1 MEKLI
6 ILNKYPGEMA
16 RDYASRCLI
25 KNILALT
32 FKPGALLSENELAK
46 ELGIS
51 RTPLREAL
59 LELNR
64 SGVVET
70 LPQKGNFVSLI
81 DTDLIEEARFVREV
95 LDLAVVEIACRIAT
109 EQDLMD
115 MEANVK
121 MQEFYLEKDMP
132 DKVMELDD
140 EFHRM
145 IYKAANKERTYGM
158 KTSMMVHFDRA
169 RALCM
174 ATVKDNKVVKDHRR
188 IFEAIREK
196 DVGQALMLTKKHLA
210 RYEVD
215 KEEIA
220 RKYPQFF
227 KEKN

>member
-1 MEKLI
+1 MEKMI
-6 ILNKYPGEMA
+6 ILNKVPGEMA
-16 RDYASRCLI
+16 REYASRCLV
-25 KNILALT
+25 KNIMSFHFA
-32 FKPGALLSENELAK
+32 PGTLLSENELSK

-59 LELNR
+59 IELNR
-64 SGVVET
+64 SGIVET

-81 DTDLIEEARFVREV
+81 DPDLIEEARFVREV
-95 LDLAVVEIACRIAT
+95 LDLAVIEIACRTAT
-109 EQDLMD
+109 EEDLMNL
-115 MEANVK
+115 EANVK

-158 KTSMMVHFDRA
+158 KTNMMVHFDRA
-169 RALCM
+169 RVLCM

-188 IFEAIREK
+188 IFEAIQAR
-196 DVGQALMLTKKHLA
+196 DVKTALEMTRKHLS

-220 RKYPQFF
+220 QKYPAYF
-227 KEKN
+227 KSQP

>member
-1 MEKLI
+1 MEKMI

-32 FKPGALLSENELAK
+32 FKPGAILSENELAK

-59 LELNR
+59 IDLNR
-64 SGVVET
+64 SGIVET

-81 DTDLIEEARFVREV
+81 DPDLIEEARFIREV
-95 LDLAVVEIACRIAT
+95 LDLAVIEIACRTAT
-109 EQDLMD
+109 EEDLMAL
-115 MEANVK
+115 EANVK

-158 KTSMMVHFDRA
+158 KTNMMVHFDRA

-174 ATVKDNKVVKDHRR
+174 ATVKDNKVVKDHRK
-188 IFEAIREK
+188 IFEAVRER
-196 DVGQALMLTKKHLA
+196 DTELALALSRKHLS

-220 RKYPQFF
+220 KKYPQFF
-227 KEKN
+227 KYKP

>member
-1 MEKLI
+1 MEKMI
-6 ILNKYPGEMA
+6 ILNKVPGEMA
-16 RDYASRCLI
+16 REYASRCLV
-25 KNILALT
+25 KNIMSFHFA
-32 FKPGALLSENELAK
+32 PGTLLSENELSK

-59 LELNR
+59 IELNR
-64 SGVVET
+64 SGIVET

-81 DTDLIEEARFVREV
+81 DPDLIEEARFVREV
-95 LDLAVVEIACRIAT
+95 LDLAVIEIACRTAT
-109 EQDLMD
+109 EEDLMNL
-115 MEANVK
+115 EANVK

-145 IYKAANKERTYGM
+145 IYKAANKERTYDM
-158 KTSMMVHFDRA
+158 KTNMMVHFDRA
-169 RALCM
+169 RVLCM

-188 IFEAIREK
+188 IFEAIQAR
-196 DVGQALMLTKKHLA
+196 DVKTALEMTRKHLS

-220 RKYPQFF
+220 QKYPAYF
-227 KEKN
+227 KSQP

>member
-1 MEKLI
+1 MEKMI

-25 KNILALT
+25 KNVLALT
-32 FKPGALLSENELAK
+32 FKPGALLSENELSK

-81 DTDLIEEARFVREV
+81 DPDLIEEARFVREV
-95 LDLAVVEIACRIAT
+95 LDLAVIEIACQTAT
-109 EQDLMD
+109 EEDLMNL
-115 MEANVK
+115 EANVK

-158 KTSMMVHFDRA
+158 KTNMMVHFDRA

-188 IFEAIREK
+188 IFEAIQAK
-196 DVGQALMLTKKHLA
+196 DTKLALELTRKHLS

-215 KEEIA
+215 KEEIEK
-220 RKYPQFF
+220 KYPEYF
-227 KEKN
+227 KSQP